1 MRVLRRL
8 RRWACVA
15 GCAVLCGSCGADPSS
30 DGAVSLEVTP
40 DVLSFGSD
48 EVGVVRRVEVRTDAA
63 TFSTRVVYYGEERE
77 WLEVVRDRESVE
89 IAVRTIHRDAEA
101 RHAAVTVMASG
112 VEPAT
117 ISVTQRG
124 TDDATDYGIVLDPAS
139 LRLAAAGE
147 ETTGVVRVVTSGDG
161 VEAESDAP
169 WCTVR
174 IEADLLRVTAEENAA
189 PQGRACLVAV
199 TNAQGEAA
207 ELAVWQAGQDDR
219 TIVLQPD
226 RLAFAA
232 SGTELTRQVTV
243 QTTETGLTAQTD
255 AEWIVPYLSGD
266 RLTVTVAENG
276 GGERQ
281 GRVTV
286 RSDSGAEATL
296 TVTQQAGAFRLEP
309 AVLHFGAEAPLEAI
323 CTVMG
328 AEGSVTA
335 QPDETCA
342 DWITATVAGVGVTVR
357 VAPNPTF
364 APRTGS
370 VRITDAR
377 GVSAAVTVEQE
388 AREWV
393 ELCGTWSWSAEVT
406 PEAGDPQLMTGTA
419 TLAASSEGGYL
430 LTGVAGAGVGAL
442 GVTEPVIRLERRGDR
457 LGVVCDVAFEKG
469 ATCYYFSGGIDFP
482 SAAIVAWHSE
492 EAFLE
497 VAPSRRDDGGA
508 AYDRLTFAGEVT
520 ASPENFPALP
530 EVWGETGTVVYPY
543 YRLVAFGGQSQ
554 ALPVETLRQVVLE
567 REAR

>member
-1 MRVLRRL
+1 M
-8 RRWACVA
+8 
-15 GCAVLCGSCGADPSS
+15 LCGSCGADPSS

-48 EVGVVRRVEVRTDAA
+48 EVGVVRRIEVRTDAS
-63 TFSTRVVYYGEERE
+63 TFFTRVVYYGEERE

-89 IAVRTIHRDAEA
+89 IAVRTIHRDAEP
-101 RHAAVTVMASG
+101 RHAAVTVMASDA
-112 VEPAT
+112 EPAT

-124 TDDATDYGIVLDPAS
+124 AGDATDYGIVLDPAS
-139 LRLAAAGE
+139 LRLEASGE
-147 ETTGVVRVVTSGDG
+147 GTTGVVRMVTSGDG
-161 VEAESDAP
+161 VEAEADAS

-174 IEADLLRVTAEENAA
+174 IEADLLQVTAEENAA

-232 SGTELTRQVTV
+232 SGVELTRQVAV
-243 QTTETGLTAQTD
+243 QTSETELTAQSD
-255 AEWIVPYLSGD
+255 AAWILPYLSGD

-309 AVLHFGAEAPLEAI
+309 AVLHFGAEAPLEAT
-323 CTVMG
+323 CTVTG

-335 QPDETCA
+335 QPDEACA
-342 DWITATVAGVGVTVR
+342 DWVAATVAGATVTVR

-370 VRITDAR
+370 VRITDAH
-377 GVSAAVTVEQE
+377 GVSASVTVEQE
-388 AREWV
+388 AREWI
-393 ELCGTWSWSAEVT
+393 ELCGTWRWSAEVT

-419 TLAASSEGGYL
+419 TLTALSEDGYL

-482 SAAIVAWHSE
+482 SAAIVAWHGE

-497 VAPSRRDDGGA
+497 VVPSRRDDGGA

-543 YRLVAFGGQSQ
+543 YRLVSFGGQSQ

>member
-15 GCAVLCGSCGADPSS
+15 GCVVLCGGCGADPSS
-30 DGAVSLEVTP
+30 DGTVSLEVTP

-89 IAVRTIHRDAEA
+89 IAVRTIHRDAEP
-101 RHAAVTVMASG
+101 RHAAVTVMASDA
-112 VEPAT
+112 EPAT

-124 TDDATDYGIVLDPAS
+124 AGDVTDYGIVLDPAS
-139 LRLAAAGE
+139 LRLEAAGE
-147 ETTGVVRVVTSGDG
+147 GTTGVVRIVTSGDG
-161 VEAESDAP
+161 VEAEADAS

-174 IEADLLRVTAEENAA
+174 IEADLLQVTAEENAA

-232 SGTELTRQVTV
+232 SGAELTRQVAV
-243 QTTETGLTAQTD
+243 QTSETGLTAQSD
-255 AEWIVPYLSGD
+255 VAWVVPYLSGD

-286 RSDSGAEATL
+286 RSDLGAEATL
-296 TVTQQAGAFRLEP
+296 TVTQQAGAFRLVP
-309 AVLHFGAEAPLEAI
+309 DVLHFGADAPLEAT
-323 CTVMG
+323 CTVTG

-335 QPDETCA
+335 QPDEACA
-342 DWITATVAGVGVTVR
+342 DWVAVEVAGVAVTVR
-357 VAPNPTF
+357 VALNPTF

-370 VRITDAR
+370 VRIADAR
-377 GVSAAVTVEQE
+377 GVSASVTVEQE
-388 AREWV
+388 AREWI
-393 ELCGTWSWSAEVT
+393 ELCGTWRWSAEVT

-419 TLAASSEGGYL
+419 TLAASSEDGYL

-457 LGVVCDVAFEKG
+457 LGVVCGEAFEKG

-482 SAAIVAWHSE
+482 SAAIVAWHGE

-497 VAPSRRDDGGA
+497 VVPSRRDDGGA
-508 AYDRLTFAGEVT
+508 AYDRLTFAGEVI
-520 ASPENFPALP
+520 ASPEDFPALP
-530 EVWGETGTVVYPY
+530 EVWGETGAVGYPY
-543 YRLVAFGGQSQ
+543 YRLVLFGGQSQ